1 MAIPGKKRYTLFLD
15 EGNMEYLR
23 KHFAHAK
30 NSGGVSALVDKY
42 LSRCVFMH
50 KENKDIFDNI
60 EPGKMTFKKFLQFVK
75 LQIRFQDDWK
85 GQPNDPE

>member
-15 EGNMEYLR
+15 EENMEYLR
-23 KHFAHAK
+23 KHFAYAK

-50 KENKDIFDNI
+50 KENKDIFDKI
-60 EPGKMTFKKFLQFVK
+60 EPGKMTFKNFLQLIK

-85 GQPNDPE
+85 GQPNDPK